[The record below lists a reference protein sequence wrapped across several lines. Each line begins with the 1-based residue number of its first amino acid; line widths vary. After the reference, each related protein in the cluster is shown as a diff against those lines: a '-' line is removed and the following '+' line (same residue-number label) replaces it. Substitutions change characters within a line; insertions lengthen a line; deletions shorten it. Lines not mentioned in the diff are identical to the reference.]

1 MERNENICFDEVMS
15 RRSLPHVDRD
25 AVVARLGHC
34 RQAMIELR
42 AGSPPRSLAR
52 ASADQMI
59 SNIDELVWILTGDR
73 ERFVLKGHG
82 TQLGAPLRR

>member
-1 MERNENICFDEVMS
+1 MRNMWFMVGMT
-15 RRSLPHVDRD
+15 RRSLPFVDRD
-25 AVVARLGHC
+25 TVVARLGHC

-73 ERFVLKGHG
+73 EMFVTKGHG
-82 TQLGAPLRR
+82 RNLYR

>member
-1 MERNENICFDEVMS
+1 MTT
-15 RRSLPHVDRD
+15 RRSLPHVDRES
-25 AVVARLGHC
+25 VVHRLRHC

-59 SNIDELVWILTGDR
+59 ANIDELCWILTGDR
-73 ERFVLKGHG
+73 DLLVLKGHG
-82 TQLGAPLRR
+82 TPPHPRS